1 MALLSLDAL
10 TGIIRH
16 YFISTDKR
24 LPEAFNVDTDL
35 FSSGLL
41 DSLNTVEFVL
51 YLEETLNKEIPIG
64 DFSISAIKNIS
75 SVYDSYILEQAE
87 G

>member
-10 TGIIRH
+10 TEIIRH
-16 YFISTDKR
+16 YFISSDKS

-41 DSLNTVEFVL
+41 DSLNTVEFVI
-51 YLEETLNKEIPIG
+51 YLEETLNKEIHIG
-64 DFSISAIKNIS
+64 DFSISAIKNIN